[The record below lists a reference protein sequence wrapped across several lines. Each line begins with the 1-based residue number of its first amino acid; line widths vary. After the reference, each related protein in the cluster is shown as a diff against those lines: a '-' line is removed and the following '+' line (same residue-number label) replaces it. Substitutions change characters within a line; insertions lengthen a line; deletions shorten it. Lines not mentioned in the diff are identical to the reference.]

1 MTAPTDPMY
10 SSDLLRA
17 LRDSLEAAQVIDP
30 RARPLDDE
38 FTTDGDLVALLD
50 ALRADGYIVQPAPVP
65 GIPVN
70 ALPDGPPA
78 PGAPADPGTP
88 IDGPNW

>member
-1 MTAPTDPMY
+1 MTEPNIYPPELID
-10 SSDLLRA
+10 A
-17 LRDSLEAAQVIDP
+17 LGAVLAEHVTEKGVPSTGTLYDA
-30 RARPLDDE
+30 
-38 FTTDGDLVALLD
+38 LD
-50 ALRADGYIVQPAPVP
+50 ALRAEGWIVQPAPVP
-65 GIPVN
+65 GVPVN

>member
-1 MTAPTDPMY
+1 MTEPNIYPPELVA
-10 SSDLLRA
+10 A
-17 LRDSLEAAQVIDP
+17 LREALETSAVLDP
-30 RARPLDDE
+30 RSRPADDDYVPDVYLLDMI
-38 FTTDGDLVALLD
+38 D
-50 ALRADGYIVQPAPVP
+50 ALRGLGWIVQPAPVP
-65 GIPVN
+65 GVPVN